1 VAAPLSSTTAYGY
14 DAHGNRTSVTDPR
27 GLATSYVYDGID
39 NLIQVSSPDTGT
51 TVYVVDD
58 AGNRVQ
64 QTDAAGVVMQMSYDA
79 LNRIAAKT
87 YPADPAE
94 NVTWRYDEPAAGFGI
109 GRLTSV
115 TDSSGSTAYVY
126 DARGNVVQETHVI
139 GAQSYVTAYAY
150 DLANHVV
157 QTTYPSGRIVGY
169 TRDAMGRIAGVATQA
184 NSSAVPVAVASSA
197 TYAPFGPLTSLS
209 YGNGLNLS
217 ATYDQDYQPS
227 GRLVT
232 GAASVQDLSYGID
245 ADGNITGIADHL
257 ASARSQIFQYDSLS
271 RLTYAS
277 GLYGALAYGYDAVGN
292 RTSQS
297 GGTTNLAETYTYAA
311 NSNQLLAVANGGTT
325 RSLAYSP
332 TGNVATDNRGSGT
345 ALSFTYDLS
354 DRMVQ
359 VANQN
364 QPLASYTYNF
374 MSQRVAKTMSST
386 VTHFVYD
393 SARHLLAESNGATG
407 AAQTEYVWLDDM
419 PLALVTGGSLYF
431 IHPDHLNTPQKATDA
446 AQNLAWDAVLRPFG
460 QTEQQTFPS
469 LTNLRFPGQYFDVE
483 DGLHQNGFRDYDPST
498 GRYIESDPIGIA
510 GGINTFAYVRD
521 NAVNLYDLFGLAPNA
536 CDARCGQLRKQ
547 IFDKYNDLVNEIN
560 KYDPVQDAMG
570 GWPMGG
576 GGTTKPGGHYTEIK
590 NLQRGIKRDIAE
602 YNRICKDQDRDD
614 GGGPWGAIP
623 RSIDVA
629 ANRYVVPS
637 NMLPPPEEKFLPLP
651 NMPRLQPMVPG
662 SDGGRRLNPAYP

>member
-1 VAAPLSSTTAYGY
+1 
-14 DAHGNRTSVTDPR
+14 
-27 GLATSYVYDGID
+27 
-39 NLIQVSSPDTGT
+39 
-51 TVYVVDD
+51 
-58 AGNRVQ
+58 
-64 QTDAAGVVMQMSYDA
+64 M
-79 LNRIAAKT
+79 
-87 YPADPAE
+87 
-94 NVTWRYDEPAAGFGI
+94 
-109 GRLTSV
+109 
-115 TDSSGSTAYVY
+115 
-126 DARGNVVQETHVI
+126 
-139 GAQSYVTAYAY
+139 
-150 DLANHVV
+150 
-157 QTTYPSGRIVGY
+157 
-169 TRDAMGRIAGVATQA
+169 
-184 NSSAVPVAVASSA
+184 
-197 TYAPFGPLTSLS
+197 
-209 YGNGLNLS
+209 
-217 ATYDQDYQPS
+217 
-227 GRLVT
+227 
-232 GAASVQDLSYGID
+232 
-245 ADGNITGIADHL
+245 
-257 ASARSQIFQYDSLS
+257 
-271 RLTYAS
+271 
-277 GLYGALAYGYDAVGN
+277 
-292 RTSQS
+292 
-297 GGTTNLAETYTYAA
+297 
-311 NSNQLLAVANGGTT
+311 LAVANGGTT

-364 QPLASYTYNF
+364 QPLASYGYNF
-374 MSQRVAKTMSST
+374 MGQRVAKTMSST

>member
-1 VAAPLSSTTAYGY
+1 MAAPLSSTTAYGY

-58 AGNRVQ
+58 AGNRIQ
-64 QTDAAGVVMQMSYDA
+64 QTDAAGVVVQMSYDA

-364 QPLASYTYNF
+364 QPLASYAHNF
-374 MSQRVAKTMSST
+374 TGQRVAKTTSST
-386 VTHFVYD
+386 ITHFLYD
-393 SARHLLAESNGATG
+393 RTGHLLAESNGATG
-407 AAQTEYVWLDDM
+407 AAQTEYLWLDDM
-419 PLALVTGGSLYF
+419 PLALVTGGALYF
-431 IHPDHLNTPQKATDA
+431 IHPDHLGTPQKATDA

-483 DGLHQNGFRDYDPST
+483 DGLHQNWFRDYDSSI
-498 GRYIESDPIGIA
+498 GRYVESDPIGLE
-510 GGINTFAYVRD
+510 GGINTYAYVEGD
-521 NAVNLYDLFGLAPNA
+521 PLGNSDPLGLRGPI
-536 CDARCGQLRKQ
+536 QPLQ
-547 IFDKYNDLVNEIN
+547 IDPTKRNGGRPSLV
-560 KYDPVQDAMG
+560 P
-570 GWPMGG
+570 
-576 GGTTKPGGHYTEIK
+576 
-590 NLQRGIKRDIAE
+590 L
-602 YNRICKDQDRDD
+602 
-614 GGGPWGAIP
+614 
-623 RSIDVA
+623 
-629 ANRYVVPS
+629 
-637 NMLPPPEEKFLPLP
+637 LPLP
-651 NMPRLQPMVPG
+651 IIICLIDPSHCGLIGGGSSGDKSDCPCPPCKTVSGKIVPLGTIAHRPLETSPPGETAHGIAGPHYNIYKANQAPRNSPQPCKCFWQPLGAVPPEGLPAGAMPIEPFA
-662 SDGGRRLNPAYP
+662 D